1 MKYGIL
7 GDIHSNISA
16 LQTVLARLDA
26 EGCGV
31 IVSVG
36 DVVGYGAA
44 PRECIS
50 ILRERGVLVVKGN
63 HDAACVGELNPRY
76 FNPYARAAV
85 DWTRSV
91 LTAEEIDWLRSLPL
105 TLTLEHCEV
114 SHGTLF
120 RPELFDYI
128 LGPEDAV
135 PSLDVMKRPVCFVGH
150 SHVPITVLRFADEPT
165 RTAYTLDAEID
176 LSETVR
182 ALINVGS
189 VGQPRDDNPL
199 TAYAVYDS
207 ETRQAAI
214 RRCNYDIETEAGR
227 ILDAGLPDILANR
240 IRLGV

>member
-1 MKYGIL
+1 MKYGVL
-7 GDIHSNISA
+7 GDIHGNLCA
-16 LQTVLARLDA
+16 LQTVLEHLDA
-26 EGCGV
+26 EVCDAL
-31 IVSVG
+31 VSVG

-44 PRECIS
+44 PKECIA
-50 ILRERGVLVVKGN
+50 ILRERSVYVVKGN

-85 DWTRSV
+85 DWTRAV
-91 LTAEEIDWLRSLPL
+91 LDDDELAWLRALPL

-114 SHGTLF
+114 AHGTLF

-128 LGPEDAV
+128 LAPEDAC
-135 PSLDVMKRPVCFVGH
+135 PSLDVMQRPVCFVGH
-150 SHVPITVLRFADEPT
+150 SHVPITVLRYEDEPM
-165 RTAYTLDAEID
+165 RTAYTLDGDID
-176 LSETVR
+176 LRDAVR

-199 TAYAVYDS
+199 TGYAVYDS
-207 ETRQAAI
+207 ASRQAAI
-214 RRCNYDIETEAGR
+214 RRCAYDIETEAGR